1 MDAESA
7 PDFKLEIGH
16 VLFLD
21 IVGYS
26 RLLIHEQTEFLEKL
40 QNIVRGTASFRAAQE
55 TGTLLRLPTG
65 DGGALVF
72 RDSPEAPVLCA
83 VEIARTLR
91 KHPQLRVRMGV
102 HSGPI
107 RDVTDLNEN
116 SNIAGAGINVAQRVM
131 DCGDGGHILLS
142 KRVADDLEQYARWRP
157 LLHELGNCEVKH
169 GLTLTVFNLFSDEF
183 GNAQPPKRFA
193 QQKNSEADAVAVP
206 PASRKSIAVLPFQSL
221 SEDKANAY
229 FADGIQEEV
238 LTRLSQ
244 IADLKVISR
253 TSTQGFR
260 DSSENIREIAKQL
273 GVVNILEGTV
283 QKAHKR
289 VRVNVQ
295 LIDAI
300 RDAHLWAERYDRDL
314 VDIFAVESDI
324 ASKIAD
330 ALEARLTGAERRA
343 IANRPTNNTEAH
355 EYYLRGQH
363 QWRNFFA
370 PGFRRVREHFEKAIE
385 LDPLYAPAYSGLG
398 LYHSFGAA
406 NAVLPPENWPLAEN
420 AVNKALELDEN
431 LAEAY
436 NPRAAVDI
444 YYKRDWAAAER
455 SFLRGAELNK
465 NLADVRHHYGICLV
479 LLGRADEGL
488 AQMRNAENLDPFF
501 SGLHLHAGRVFY
513 FLRDYDQAIKRYLRA
528 LELQPGNP
536 VVYEYFG
543 DACAEKGM
551 FPEAITQ
558 WSASLALTGEAETA
572 RVLEQTHSESG
583 FDAALRLFGARQ
595 LETYRT
601 QRTQGLYIPSW
612 NYTIAYMRAGDH
624 DRAFVSLAGVV
635 DEPNWFALQLN
646 VNPLLDPLREDSRFS
661 DIAEK
666 VRLTR

>member
-1 MDAESA
+1 MDSDSA
-7 PDFKLEIGH
+7 ADIKLEIGH

-26 RLLIHEQTEFLEKL
+26 KLLIHEQTEFLEKL
-40 QNIVRGTASFRAAQE
+40 QNIVRSTAPFRAAQE
-55 TGTLLRLPTG
+55 AGTLLRLPTG

-72 RDSPEAPVLCA
+72 RDSPESPVLCA
-83 VEIARTLR
+83 VEIAKTLR
-91 KHPQLRVRMGV
+91 KNPELRVRMGV

-183 GNAQPPKRFA
+183 GNARPPKRFA
-193 QQKNSEADAVAVP
+193 QQKESASDITALPV
-206 PASRKSIAVLPFQSL
+206 SRKSIAVLPFQSL

-283 QKAHKR
+283 QKAGGR
-289 VRVNVQ
+289 VRVHVQ

-300 RDAHLWAERYDRDL
+300 RDAHIWAERYDRDL

-330 ALEARLTGAERRA
+330 ALKAKLTGAERRA

-355 EYYLRGQH
+355 EYYLRGQY

-370 PGFRRVREHFEKAIE
+370 PGFQQVREHFEKAIE
-385 LDPLYAPAYSGLG
+385 LDPAFAPAYSGLG

-406 NAVLPPENWPLAEN
+406 NAVLPPENWPLAES

-444 YYKRDWAAAER
+444 YYKRDWPAAER
-455 SFLRGAELNK
+455 AFLRGAELNK
-465 NLADVRHHYGICLV
+465 NLAGVRHHYGICLV

-536 VVYEYFG
+536 VAHEYFG
-543 DACAEKGM
+543 DAYAKKGM
-551 FPEAITQ
+551 FREAITQ
-558 WSASLALTGEAETA
+558 WSASLTLTGQAETA
-572 RVLEQTHSESG
+572 RELEQRHSESG
-583 FDAALRLFGARQ
+583 FEVALRQFGTRQ
-595 LETYRT
+595 LQTYDT
-601 QRTQGLYIPSW
+601 QTAQGLYIPSW
-612 NYTIAYMRAGDH
+612 NYAIAHMRAGHHDH
-624 DRAFVSLAGVV
+624 AFASLITAI

-646 VNPLLDPLREDSRFS
+646 VNPILDPLRADSRFS
-661 DIAEK
+661 EISAK
-666 VRLTR
+666 VKLTR

>member
-1 MDAESA
+1 MDSDAA
-7 PDFKLEIGH
+7 PDHKLEIGH

-26 RLLIHEQTEFLEKL
+26 KLLIHEQTAFLEKL
-40 QNIVRGTASFRAAQE
+40 RNVVRVTESFRIAQE
-55 TGTLLRLPTG
+55 AGMLLRLPTG

-72 RDSPEAPVLCA
+72 RDSPEAPVMCA
-83 VEIARTLR
+83 VEIAKILR
-91 KHPQLRVRMGV
+91 KNPELRVRMGV

-116 SNIAGAGINVAQRVM
+116 SNIAGAGINLAQRVM

-169 GLTLTVFNLFSDEF
+169 GLTLTLFNLFSDEF
-183 GNAQPPKRFA
+183 GNPQLPKRFA
-193 QQKNSEADAVAVP
+193 EQKTFGTDATP
-206 PASRKSIAVLPFQSL
+206 QPASRKSIAVLPFQSL
-221 SEDKANAY
+221 SEDRTNVY

-238 LTRLSQ
+238 LSRLSQ

-253 TSTQGFR
+253 TSTQQFR

-283 QKAHKR
+283 QKADGR
-289 VRVNVQ
+289 VRVHVQ

-300 RDAHLWAERYDRDL
+300 RDAHIWAERYDRDL

-330 ALEARLTGAERRA
+330 ALKAKLTGAERRA
-343 IANRPTNNTEAH
+343 IANRPTSNPEAH

-370 PGFRRVREHFEKAIE
+370 PGFQQVRENFEKAIE
-385 LDPLYAPAYSGLG
+385 LDPSYAPAYSGLG

-406 NAVLPPENWPLAEN
+406 NAILPPENWPLAES
-420 AVNKALELDEN
+420 AVNKALELDET

-436 NPRAAVDI
+436 NPRGAIEI

-455 SFLRGAELNK
+455 AFLRGAELNK
-465 NLADVRHHYGICLV
+465 NLAGVRHHYGICLV
-479 LLGRADEGL
+479 LIGRADEGL
-488 AQMRNAENLDPFF
+488 AQMRYAEGLDPFF
-501 SGLHLHAGRVFY
+501 AGLHLHAGRVFY
-513 FLRDYDQAIKRYLRA
+513 FLRDYDQAAKRFLRT
-528 LELQPGNP
+528 LELQSGNP

-543 DACAEKGM
+543 DTCAAKGM
-551 FPEAITQ
+551 FHEAITQ
-558 WSASLALTGEAETA
+558 WSASLALTGQAEVA
-572 RVLEQTHSESG
+572 RTLEQAYSESG
-583 FDAALRLFGARQ
+583 FDAALRVLGMSQ
-595 LETYRT
+595 LEAFRV
-601 QRTQGLYIPSW
+601 QSARGRYIPSW
-612 NYTIAYMRAGDH
+612 NYAIAHMRAGDH
-624 DRAFVSLAGVV
+624 DQAIASLAKVV
-635 DEPNWFALQLN
+635 DEPNWFALQLRI
-646 VNPLLDPLREDSRFS
+646 NPLLDPLRADPRFS
-661 DIAEK
+661 EIAAK
-666 VRLTR
+666 VTLTH